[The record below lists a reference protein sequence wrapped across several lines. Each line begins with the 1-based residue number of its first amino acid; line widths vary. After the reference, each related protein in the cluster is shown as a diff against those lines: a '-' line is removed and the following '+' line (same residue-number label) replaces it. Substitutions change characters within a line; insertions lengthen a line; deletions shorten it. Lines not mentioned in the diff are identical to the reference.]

1 MVFHLSLFNFAET
14 DDWVGTWGKHMKSP
28 CFRQLRSYQKMNH
41 IPGTFQIGRKDRI
54 WRNLQSKVQQFGQR
68 EFNFMPQTYI
78 LPQDGSRLKRLWPR
92 FADRN
97 TKWIIKPP
105 ASARG
110 TGIKVVDKWKQI
122 PKRKPIIVQKYV
134 DRPLLI
140 DGSKFDLRLYVL
152 VTSVNPLRAYM
163 HTDGLARFASV
174 KYSNNADTLNDRF
187 MHLTN
192 YSINKLSSNYTKNE
206 DAESCTGHKW
216 TLKTLWKNFQAQ
228 GINTD
233 GLWAA
238 LRNLILRTMLTGEH
252 VINQMTKV
260 NVNSKSNA
268 FELFGIDVILD
279 AELKPW
285 LLEVNIS
292 PSLHSSSPL
301 DLHVKSPLV
310 TALLNTVMYQVP
322 PKFNATQQ
330 ADLMAELGLEGKH
343 LCYDRRLHITHL
355 SKGERLKHNEYT
367 HKSIFDREQYL
378 YSILDDLT
386 PDDLR
391 CLITAEDELARC
403 APLERICPT
412 PHSHRYLKFT
422 EHSRYYNR
430 LLDAWETQY
439 ADKRDEGIRLLRSHC
454 ELKKHL
460 LVTQAPKN
468 RLCRPMPLT
477 NEPACSDNE
486 AGEVFDTCE
495 PSATEQKCSGSNGMN
510 GVAGANSEPCSSD
523 EDVDTKE
530 CTPKDLGKKSK
541 SEARPVE
548 ATVDQREVL
557 VTSHA

>member
-1 MVFHLSLFNFAET
+1 
-14 DDWVGTWGKHMKSP
+14 MKSP
-28 CFRQLRSYQKMNH
+28 CFRSLRSYQKLNH

-54 WRNLQSKVQQFGQR
+54 WRNLQAKLQQYGQR
-68 EFNFMPQTYI
+68 EFTFMPQTYV
-78 LPQDGSRLKRLWPR
+78 LPQDGRRLKRLWPR
-92 FADRN
+92 FAARN

-110 TGIKVVDKWKQI
+110 TGIKVVDQWKHI
-122 PKRKPIIVQKYV
+122 PKRKPLIVQKYI

-140 DGSKFDLRLYVL
+140 NGSKFDLRLYVV
-152 VTSVNPLRAYM
+152 VTSMNPLRAYM

-174 KYSNNADTLNDRF
+174 KYSNDANTLNDRY

-206 DAESCTGHKW
+206 DADSCSGHKW
-216 TLKTLWKNFQAQ
+216 TLKTLWKYFQAQ
-228 GINTD
+228 SINTD

-238 LRNLILRTMLTGEH
+238 LRNLILRTVLTGEH

-260 NVNSKSNA
+260 NVNSKYNT

-310 TALLNTVMYQVP
+310 TALLNTALYQVP

-330 ADLMAELGLEGKH
+330 AELMTELGLNGTN
-343 LCYDRRLHITHL
+343 LCYDRRLFITHL
-355 SKGERLKHNEYT
+355 SKAEHLKHNEYT
-367 HKSIFDREQYL
+367 HREISERDQYL
-378 YSILDDLT
+378 DAILEDLT
-386 PDDLR
+386 PDDIR
-391 CLITAEDELARC
+391 CLLIAEDELARC

-430 LLDAWETQY
+430 LLDAWETRY
-439 ADKRDEGIRLLRSHC
+439 ADNRDEGIQLLREMC
-454 ELKKHL
+454 MNKTHL
-460 LVTQAPKN
+460 IVTQAPKN
-468 RLCRPMPLT
+468 RNAKMTPQPDDINGSET
-477 NEPACSDNE
+477 EIDDACVVSAPDDTSKPSD
-486 AGEVFDTCE
+486 CE
-495 PSATEQKCSGSNGMN
+495 ENNGTVLAANKSALLNGKENGINGITDKC
-510 GVAGANSEPCSSD
+510 
-523 EDVDTKE
+523 KK
-530 CTPKDLGKKSK
+530 CTPQNH
-541 SEARPVE
+541 
-548 ATVDQREVL
+548 TVDATSDQHEIL
-557 VTSHA
+557 VASSA